1 MTVNGE
7 SRDRSLSLG
16 SEGAAGGHGASLQQG
31 SRRDAPPEGKRSA
44 PGKRSQGPGRTDNEC
59 HPDGGRGVVGRGPRL
74 LDENRLSLWEQYVIA
89 NKRRPLETK
98 CITTGACA
106 CAGA

>member
-1 MTVNGE
+1 MTVKGE

-16 SEGAAGGHGASLQQG
+16 SEGAAGGHLQQG
-31 SRRDAPPEGKRSA
+31 SRRAPEKRSL
-44 PGKRSQGPGRTDNEC
+44 GPGRTENEC
-59 HPDGGRGVVGRGPRL
+59 HPDGGCGVVGRGPRP
-74 LDENRLSLWEQYVIA
+74 LDEKKLSLWEQYVVA

-98 CITTGACA
+98 CITTGAWA

>member
-1 MTVNGE
+1 MTVKGE

-31 SRRDAPPEGKRSA
+31 SRRAPE
-44 PGKRSQGPGRTDNEC
+44 KRSQGPGRTENEC
-59 HPDGGRGVVGRGPRL
+59 HPDGGCGVVGRGPRP
-74 LDENRLSLWEQYVIA
+74 LDEKKLSLWEQYVVA

>member
-1 MTVNGE
+1 MQLSAAETATTVAFCTDEPFRNA
-7 SRDRSLSLG
+7 SRMS
-16 SEGAAGGHGASLQQG
+16 SETAS
-31 SRRDAPPEGKRSA
+31 
-44 PGKRSQGPGRTDNEC
+44 
-59 HPDGGRGVVGRGPRL
+59 PDIADQSGRGVVGRGPRP
-74 LDENRLSLWEQYVIA
+74 LDEKKLSLWEQYVVA